1 MKRSEKI
8 RIGVSLLILA
18 VSVTIV
24 IVPLYLVVL
33 NSFKPYSEIAKNIS
47 ALPKEITLIN
57 YQQAWKR
64 LNFSTV
70 FKKYH
75 DHSSFLQYRQYCVC
89 RNDGILDR
97 EDIHADSQRHGI

>member
-33 NSFKPYSEIAKNIS
+33 NSFKPYSEIAKIS
-47 ALPKEITLIN
+47 ALC
-57 YQQAWKR
+57 QRR
-64 LNFSTV
+64 LRLSTT
-70 FKKYH
+70 
-75 DHSSFLQYRQYCVC
+75 S
-89 RNDGILDR
+89 
-97 EDIHADSQRHGI
+97 RHGKG

>member
-33 NSFKPYSEIAKNIS
+33 NSFKPYSEIAKYQRS
-47 ALPKEITLIN
+47 AKGDYAYQLPAGMEKAE
-57 YQQAWKR
+57 
-64 LNFSTV
+64 
-70 FKKYH
+70 
-75 DHSSFLQYRQYCVC
+75 FLHC
-89 RNDGILDR
+89 I
-97 EDIHADSQRHGI
+97 